1 LFPHFSRH
9 FWAFSTGWTNFAR
22 HQSGFFCFNLS
33 FPLDKLVDH
42 DLHSSIGDGKLLI
55 SLILFIERIMRTM
68 GIKQRREREKQE
80 IRLRILSAAHEIA
93 AEEGWQAVSTRKVAE
108 RIEYSQSTIY
118 EYFENKEAIL
128 LALLRSGYEQL
139 VVVVQAAFASTDD
152 PEARL
157 LAMTEAYWDFAF
169 RSPELYQVMHGLAG
183 ISFGRYGH
191 PDTPVEVKQSFALAR
206 EAVEQWARAKGVE
219 RADITDLVE
228 ARRGLIHGLITLAM
242 ARRIAG
248 GPERI
253 KPLLRETMKDLL
265 FAWSHRPPG

>member
-1 LFPHFSRH
+1 
-9 FWAFSTGWTNFAR
+9 
-22 HQSGFFCFNLS
+22 
-33 FPLDKLVDH
+33 
-42 DLHSSIGDGKLLI
+42 
-55 SLILFIERIMRTM
+55 M

-80 IRLRILSAAHEIA
+80 IRQSILSAARQIA
-93 AEEGWQAVSTRKVAE
+93 VEEGWQAVTTRKVAE
-108 RIEYSQSTIY
+108 RIEYSQSAIY

-128 LALLRSGYEQL
+128 LALLRFGYEQL
-139 VVVVQAAFASTDD
+139 VVEVQAAFATTDD

-157 LAMTEAYWDFAF
+157 LAMSEAYWDFAF

-206 EAVEQWARAKGVE
+206 EAIQQWAEAKGVE
-219 RADITDLVE
+219 RTDIADLVE

-242 ARRIAG
+242 ARRIAE
-248 GPERI
+248 GPERAKHI
-253 KPLLRETMKDLL
+253 LQESMKDLL

>member
-1 LFPHFSRH
+1 L
-9 FWAFSTGWTNFAR
+9 AFDF
-22 HQSGFFCFNLS
+22 L
-33 FPLDKLVDH
+33 FPLDKLTDQE
-42 DLHSSIGDGKLLI
+42 LHWPIDDRKLFI
-55 SLILFIERIMRTM
+55 RRILFIERIIRTM
-68 GIKQRREREKQE
+68 GIKQRRERERQE
-80 IRLRILSAAHEIA
+80 IRQRILSTAREIA
-93 AEEGWQAVSTRKVAE
+93 AEEGWQVVTTRKVAE

-139 VVVVQAAFASTDD
+139 VVVVQATFASTDD

-191 PDTPVEVKQSFALAR
+191 PDTPVEVKQSFGLAR
-206 EAVEQWARAKGVE
+206 EAMEQWAEAKGVE
-219 RADITDLVE
+219 RADLTDLVE

-242 ARRIAG
+242 AHRIAG
-248 GPERI
+248 GAERV
-253 KPLLRETMKDLL
+253 KPLLLETMKDLL